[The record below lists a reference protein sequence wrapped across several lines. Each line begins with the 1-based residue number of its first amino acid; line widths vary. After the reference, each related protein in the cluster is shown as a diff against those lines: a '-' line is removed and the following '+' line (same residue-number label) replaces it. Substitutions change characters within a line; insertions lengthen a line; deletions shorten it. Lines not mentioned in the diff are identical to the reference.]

1 MKETIILNVD
11 FIGADDTIK
20 KSLSLSRTIK
30 DLSDEKRKL
39 AKDVKN
45 LDATTSN
52 YDDELNK
59 LLVSQNDVNAKLKV
73 AKKEFSDN
81 ERAVIKSTQAQ
92 RGNEGSL
99 KQLRLQLAGL
109 INGYDTLT
117 KEQRENTQVG
127 GRQLKSITALD
138 KEVKKIEQ
146 STNRFQGSVGKYSK
160 ALKGLGRAAA
170 GAMGAFIAIK
180 AVIEAFSFFKE
191 FAEDIGDSNKLISE
205 FTDGTGESVK
215 ALSNLSLAISQT
227 FGKEQKEVLVAA
239 NSLSKQM
246 GISFE
251 DALNK
256 INLGFA
262 AGLDANGEFLKQITE
277 YPTLLK
283 EVGLTA
289 DETFNIISQS
299 VKSGV
304 YSDKGLDAI
313 KEAGL
318 ALREL
323 TPVTRDALDGIGLSS
338 KAIESSLASGT
349 KSVIDIIKEVST
361 QMGTL
366 PPQSAA
372 VGTAIADIFKGAGED
387 AGLAYLLTLKDINSE
402 FNEQTLKLN
411 EAQLAQLEL
420 SKANEELN
428 SVFNKYFGD
437 SSIGFQRIKAFATSF
452 LADGLTKLIEGAVK
466 LSNGFINIYN
476 SSLALR
482 YTFSSIVSVIKTV
495 QKVGEYMIDGLIR
508 QFTYFADLIN
518 SVINL
523 DFDNIE
529 IISKKLV
536 ADQTESAKK
545 LGGDIYD
552 TFADGFE
559 ATKDSRLS
567 LIEFKPD
574 EVKSAKKKIEEVGK
588 SLATAKTKAEKEVAE
603 KALKEA
609 QKQQAKIADQ
619 TIKDNESL
627 IKTIEQLE
635 QEALIRSIDNKQDA
649 EIRKLEFVRDA
660 RKKEISE
667 TLADEKSKQGALLLL
682 DEEFEANKK
691 EIELKKK
698 EVDDKTQ
705 AERRKEF
712 KLLAID
718 SAKLIGDAVLQNQG
732 RRLEQ
737 ESKREIEALNLRKQ
751 AGTISEEEFAKAREE
766 IDRKAFKKK
775 KALDTKQVII
785 NGLVGAAKTIA
796 NLGFPAALPALIGV
810 GVQTATQVAGI
821 QSQSF
826 ADGGFTGNSNQSK
839 DSTGE
844 KPVGTVHEKEFVASR
859 RTLATPRGLQM
870 ANQLNSINKNPSLGS
885 FADGGFTSSV
895 NVSTEG
901 IERSISKA
909 LTNMRVIN
917 VATDTSKVDSRV
929 KKIQNKGRI

>member
-45 LDATTSN
+45 LDTTTSN

-59 LLVSQNDVNAKLKV
+59 LLVTQNDVNAKLKV

-117 KEQRENTQVG
+117 KEQRQNTQVG

-191 FAEDIGDSNKLISE
+191 FADDIGDSNRLINQ
-205 FTDGTGESVK
+205 FTDGTEESTK
-215 ALSNLSLAISQT
+215 ALSNLSLAISKT
-227 FGKEQKEVLVAA
+227 FGKDQQEILVAA

-251 DALNK
+251 DALKK

-262 AGLDANGEFLKQITE
+262 SGLDVNGEFLKQLTE
-277 YPTLLK
+277 YPTLLQ

-323 TPVTRDALDGIGLSS
+323 TPATRDALDGIGLSS
-338 KAIESSLASGT
+338 KAIESSLADGT

-387 AGLAYLLTLKDINSE
+387 AGLKFLLTLKDINGEFSE
-402 FNEQTLKLN
+402 QSVNLNESQKAQLKL
-411 EAQLAQLEL
+411 A
-420 SKANEELN
+420 KANESLN

-437 SSIGFQRIKAFATSF
+437 SSDGFKSIKADAISF
-452 LADGLTKLIEGAVK
+452 FADGLQAIIKGTITV
-466 LSNGFINIYN
+466 SNKFINLYN
-476 SSLALR
+476 NSLPLRVLFISLGKVMSNALTFTLLPLKTLINLYATLGDVINR
-482 YTFSSIVSVIKTV
+482 VISGDFSSIGEAVEKGLLDIKTDFTDFGN
-495 QKVGEYMIDGLIR
+495 KVMNDLSKGLEDAKKDRINPIL
-508 QFTYFADLIN
+508 FTDAEFKE
-518 SVINL
+518 SKK
-523 DFDNIE
+523 E
-529 IISKKLV
+529 IIEHAKELV
-536 ADQTESAKK
+536 TAKTEAEK
-545 LGGDIYD
+545 
-552 TFADGFE
+552 E
-559 ATKDSRLS
+559 ATK
-567 LIEFKPD
+567 
-574 EVKSAKKKIEEVGK
+574 
-588 SLATAKTKAEKEVAE
+588 

-609 QKQQAKIADQ
+609 QKEQDKIAEQ
-619 TIKDNESL
+619 TIKDNESV

-635 QEALIRSIDNKQDA
+635 QEALIRSIDDKQDA

-667 TLADEKSKQGALLLL
+667 TLADEKSKKGALLLL

-698 EVDDKTQ
+698 EVEDKQQ
-705 AERRKEF
+705 AEKRKEF
-712 KLLAID
+712 KILTLD
-718 SAKLIGDAVLQNQG
+718 SAKLLSEAVLQNQG
-732 RRLEQ
+732 RRLQQ
-737 ESKREIEALNLRKQ
+737 ESKREIEALNHRKQ

-785 NGLVGAAKTIA
+785 NGLVGASKTIA
-796 NLGFPAALPALIGV
+796 NLGFPLALPALIGV
-810 GVQTATQVAGI
+810 GVQTATQLAGI

-826 ADGGFTGNSNQSK
+826 AEGGFTGNSNQSK